1 MKLVKLPVTLYAFG
15 NKSQPRSPR
24 ENIDI
29 LVENNS
35 VKLSQP
41 PTGASTFADISFAP
55 ISGHY
60 HKLEQGTEL
69 PEGFDFIADGKDVGG
84 NHLLTHYTIYP
95 SREMPFSEFAAK
107 FQSCSWAYAGK
118 KEVLNKR

>member
-35 VKLSQP
+35 VKPSQP
-41 PTGASTFADISFAP
+41 PTGASTFADINFAR

-84 NHLLTHYTIYP
+84 NHSPTHHTIYP
-95 SREMPFSEFAAK
+95 SREMTFLEFVDK
-107 FQSCSWAYAGK
+107 FLACGWVYAGK
-118 KEVLNKR
+118 K